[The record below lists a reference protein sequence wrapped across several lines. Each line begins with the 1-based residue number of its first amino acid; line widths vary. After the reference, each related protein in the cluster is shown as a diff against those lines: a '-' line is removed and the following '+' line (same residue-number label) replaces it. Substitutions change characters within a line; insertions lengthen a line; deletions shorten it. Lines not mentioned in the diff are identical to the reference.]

1 VKELWEQALLPYN
14 LPLTIGLGVVVLF
27 WLFSL
32 LGAVGLDTLDLDV
45 PDEGAG
51 DGHLGDIPGAM
62 LRLVNAG
69 HVPLTVVLSVLVV
82 CMWLGSIFIN
92 YYFNPFQSLLLA
104 AGLFVLVFIGGVLV
118 TKLITQPLVPLMRR
132 LKEAEDAKPVIG
144 EIGIVRSIALSDA
157 YGQVEVIR
165 GDGAPAILN
174 ARLSPGSTELP
185 RGSAVVILSMDEASG
200 VYLAREMPPISPDT
214 IL

>member
-14 LPLTIGLGVVVLF
+14 LPLTIALGVVIVF

-32 LGAVGLDTLDLDV
+32 LGAVGIDTLDLDV
-45 PDEGAG
+45 PDDGG
-51 DGHLGDIPGAM
+51 GGGHLGDIPGAM

-69 HVPLTVVLSVLVV
+69 HVPLTVVLSVLVL
-82 CMWLGSIFIN
+82 CMWLVSIFVN
-92 YYFNPFQSLLLA
+92 YYFNPAQSLVLA
-104 AGLFVLVFIGGVLV
+104 AGFFVLAFIGGVIV
-118 TKLITQPLVPLMRR
+118 TKLVTQPLVPLMRR
-132 LKEAEDAKPVIG
+132 LKEAEDAKPVVG
-144 EIGIVRSIALSDA
+144 EVGTVRSIALSDT

-174 ARLSPGSTELP
+174 AKLSPGSAPLP

-200 VYLAREMPPISPDT
+200 VYLAREMPPITPDS